1 MSKPILGKHTMLP
14 IEGLAAGYGEINV
27 LHDVSLEVRAGQ
39 IVALL
44 GANGAG
50 KSTLLRVIVGLV
62 AASAG
67 RVVLN
72 NEVLNNIPAHQI
84 VERGLIMVPEGRAL
98 FPFMTVEENL
108 EIGSYAKRA
117 RSERSRNLDRVYHLL
132 PRLKE
137 RRRQLAGSLSG
148 GEQQMCAIG
157 RGLMA
162 RPQILVLDEPSLGLA
177 PVIVRDVFSLVR
189 ELRAAGLGILLVEQH
204 VKHALS
210 IADRTYVLQNGR
222 IAMSGRGP
230 ELVNDPGLKRAYMG
244 HKN

>member
-1 MSKPILGKHTMLP
+1 MLS
-14 IEGLAAGYGEINV
+14 IEGLAAGYGEIDV

-67 RVVLN
+67 RVVFN
-72 NEVLNNIPAHQI
+72 NEVLNNIPTHEI

-108 EIGSYAKRA
+108 EIGSYARRA
-117 RSERSRNLDRVYHLL
+117 RGERARNLDRVYHLL

-137 RRRQLAGSLSG
+137 RQRQLAGSLSG

-162 RPQILVLDEPSLGLA
+162 CPEILVLDEPSLGLA
-177 PVIVRDVFSLVR
+177 PVIVRDVFSLIA
-189 ELRAAGLGILLVEQH
+189 ELRVAGLGILLVEQH
-204 VKHALS
+204 VRHALS

-244 HKN
+244 HKH